1 MINLRPKAALPLLA
15 LALLSGCDQPPQV
28 NPKGS
33 PNTISNKCWLDLI
46 NGSKE
51 KVFMPKT
58 SNVEFR
64 GWAVDS
70 NTNTT
75 PPQLNLVLTSK
86 NGQAFVFENATRN
99 ARPDVVKAF
108 NQNAYLQSGFQIT
121 AEVTD
126 LEKGAYRISLQMP
139 VEGGVVTCST
149 PKILQLK

>member
-1 MINLRPKAALPLLA
+1 MINLKPKAASPLLV
-15 LALLSGCDQPPQV
+15 LALLSGCDQSSQV
-28 NPKGS
+28 TPKA
-33 PNTISNKCWLDLI
+33 PLNAISKKCWLDLI

-51 KVFMPKT
+51 KVVVPKT

-86 NGQAFVFENATRN
+86 NGQAFVFESATRN

-108 NQNAYLQSGFQIT
+108 NQNAYLQSGFQIA
-121 AEVTD
+121 AEVKE
-126 LEKGAYRISLQMP
+126 LEKGPYRISLQMP

-149 PKILQLK
+149 PKILQLQ